1 MACTISP
8 IWTYLCHGWTPWW
21 VAVVWSPWC
30 GRRGVVAV
38 VWLQFP
44 LSKQAIRCR
53 RRRRIKKSGFIG
65 PPNGGMPWF
74 CLVHEENEEKARVR
88 VRRLNWTCA
97 YYCDR
102 SHSQQKE
109 ASRTSPRFQK
119 TSRAFLEPQR
129 DAATGMTIG
138 RGKNS
143 HSAFFAYP
151 PLPLPATSAALWVDV
166 PDPDYQKEGP
176 S

>member
-1 MACTISP
+1 MHNFP
-8 IWTYLCHGWTPWW
+8 DMDLFMPWLDAMVGRRGM

-30 GRRGVVAV
+30 SRRGVVAV
-38 VWLQFP
+38 PPVKASHPLPPPPPHQKVWFHRAAERGDVLV
-44 LSKQAIRCR
+44 L
-53 RRRRIKKSGFIG
+53 
-65 PPNGGMPWF
+65 
-74 CLVHEENEEKARVR
+74 LVHEENEEKARVR

-109 ASRTSPRFQK
+109 ATRTSPRFQK